1 MAKAIKVDPQA
12 KTIEQIEIAST
23 DEISAVL
30 GGYFN
35 IEKIGKPGEFVY
47 FDDMGHTKDDLGEF
61 TIGRVVIRGP
71 ALVLCNGLRD
81 ARSSVDDVVKMVR
94 FAEREAA

>member
-1 MAKAIKVDPQA
+1 MAKAVKIDPKM

-23 DEISAVL
+23 DEIRTVV

-35 IEKIGKPGEFVY
+35 VLKMNKRSEYIY
-47 FDDMGHTKDDLGEF
+47 FDDMGDQKEGLAPF
-61 TIGRVVIRGP
+61 KIGDVVLRGS
-71 ALVLCNGLRD
+71 AVVLCNGLRD
-81 ARSSVDDVVKMVR
+81 AKSSVEDVVKMVR